1 MFSSASSMRAGE
13 FEFECGVTRRGRKL
27 KLRSLCPHS
36 AGSKLIFSGLYRW
49 EQSSDLGATRLEQ
62 GRRDPKP
69 QITQLITLNNSSTRI
84 ENSHNSL
91 RSPAEQLL
99 IEIMPKQLEKTPQC
113 LYPWSVL
120 SPNTARRA
128 VPSAYQKNIP
138 HYNLFPITLS
148 QKMETQSS
156 SQQKQ
161 GDDER

>member
-1 MFSSASSMRAGE
+1 M
-13 FEFECGVTRRGRKL
+13 
-27 KLRSLCPHS
+27 
-36 AGSKLIFSGLYRW
+36 
-49 EQSSDLGATRLEQ
+49 EQ

-91 RSPAEQLL
+91 LSPAEQLL

-113 LYPWSVL
+113 LYPWSVP